1 MCAMPQVTPLLRLLN
16 VVLAP
21 GMRTRKDPDAVFERL
36 LQEVQR
42 GRVPLGADD
51 LAALEGLRL
60 LLADHAANPD
70 LSAMGWMS
78 AQDQIR
84 DRLNNRAVVRDI
96 QAKHPEVRDEPV
108 TAPVFVV
115 GLPRTGTTL
124 TYNLIARSP
133 GNRGPKLWEMTN
145 LGLPRPDAERER
157 LIAQA
162 RKRFSTVAKL
172 SPAWAH
178 LHPLIADSEEEDF
191 MLRAH
196 TEMYATWGPA
206 PRYLKYVADADLTD
220 DYRFL
225 RDALQVMAAG
235 EAPERWVLKHPMN
248 LWRMPEILRAFPDA
262 RFVWTHRAPSA
273 AVASGCSMA
282 EATHTM
288 YIKPGRIDL
297 GRIGQE
303 WLGISAGGVDRAI
316 ALREQLPADAVI
328 DVVYDDLLADPDAVM
343 RGVFARLDLTWGE
356 TDEANLAAA
365 LDRTGHRPHAY
376 TLERYGL
383 DEAQVAAAFAAY
395 RIPASTI
402 G

>member
-78 AQDQIR
+78 TQDQIR

-343 RGVFARLDLTWGE
+343 RGVFDRLDLTWGE

-395 RIPASTI
+395 RIPASTL

>member
-1 MCAMPQVTPLLRLLN
+1 MPQVTPLLRLFN
-16 VVLAP
+16 VLLAP
-21 GMRTRKDPDAVFERL
+21 GTRTRKDPDAVYERL
-36 LQEVQR
+36 LEEVQS
-42 GRVPLGADD
+42 GRVPLGAAD
-51 LAALEGLRL
+51 LAALDGLRL

-70 LSAMGWMS
+70 LSPFGWMS
-78 AQDQIR
+78 TQQQIR
-84 DRLNNRAVVRDI
+84 ERLDNRAVVRDI
-96 QAKHPEVRDEPV
+96 QAKRPEVRDEPV

-145 LGLPRPDAERER
+145 LGLPRPAAERER
-157 LIAQA
+157 LIAQS
-162 RKRFSTVAKL
+162 RKRFAMVGKL

-178 LHPLIADSEEEDF
+178 LHPLVADSEEEDF

-206 PRYLKYVADADLTD
+206 PRYLEYVANADLTD
-220 DYRFL
+220 DFLFL
-225 RDALQVMAAG
+225 RDALQVIAAG
-235 EAPERWVLKHPMN
+235 EAPERWVLKHPMD
-248 LWRMPEILRAFPDA
+248 LWRTPEILRAFPDA

-297 GRIGQE
+297 NRIGQE
-303 WLGISAGGVDRAI
+303 WLGISAGGVDRAV
-316 ALREQLPADAVI
+316 ALREQLPDDAVI
-328 DVVYDDLLADPDAVM
+328 DVVYDDLLAEPGTVM
-343 RGVFARLDLTWGE
+343 RGAFDRLDLTWGE
-356 TDEANLAAA
+356 TDDANLAAA

-383 DEAQVAAAFAAY
+383 DEAQVADAFSAY
-395 RIPASTI
+395 RIPESVL

>member
-78 AQDQIR
+78 TQDQIR

-395 RIPASTI
+395 RIPASTL